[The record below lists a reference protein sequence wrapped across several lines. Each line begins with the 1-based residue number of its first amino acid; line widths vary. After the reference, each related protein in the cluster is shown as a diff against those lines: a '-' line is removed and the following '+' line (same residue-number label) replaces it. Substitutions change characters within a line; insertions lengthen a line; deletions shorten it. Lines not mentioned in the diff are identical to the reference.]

1 VELTKDVIRGEGQE
15 ITVSAQELCQ
25 YHAAA
30 EDKIR
35 RQRALVRHSI
45 LPGVKKRKRSKT
57 PPEMIAPG
65 DEAKYIEQE
74 ERVAKRMADG
84 DPDYQ
89 DTGLVKSSSE

>member
-1 VELTKDVIRGEGQE
+1 MLSVVKGKRLLYPLRSFANILLLQKTRSNGKE
-15 ITVSAQELCQ
+15 
-25 YHAAA
+25 
-30 EDKIR
+30 
-35 RQRALVRHSI
+35 ALVRHSI
-45 LPGVKKRKRSKT
+45 LPGVKKRKRLKT

-89 DTGLVKSSSE
+89 DTGLVKSSSEYKN

>member
-1 VELTKDVIRGEGQE
+1 
-15 ITVSAQELCQ
+15 
-25 YHAAA
+25 
-30 EDKIR
+30 
-35 RQRALVRHSI
+35 
-45 LPGVKKRKRSKT
+45 
-57 PPEMIAPG
+57 MIALG